1 MKAKA
6 DALISNIGCAPLCRR
21 YRFMLPRVIFTGLKL
36 FTAGKWTAGGWL
48 NKSVKSRLSGVFRV
62 RCIHIPFCKCEHED
76 RNVIVNISR
85 VNVEKYLLLLDFDG
99 WLRSL
104 IHFARMW
111 RSAQVRRLLDSS
123 EALKYAYSWIDCNI
137 NTRRIFLLG
146 IKISR
151 KFCFFSLS
159 VFSPKSEYW
168 KIWNREV

>member
-1 MKAKA
+1 MWKVV
-6 DALISNIGCAPLCRR
+6 S
-21 YRFMLPRVIFTGLKL
+21 RVYF
-36 FTAGKWTAGGWL
+36 
-48 NKSVKSRLSGVFRV
+48 V

-85 VNVEKYLLLLDFDG
+85 VNVEKYLLAGFR
-99 WLRSL
+99 WTS
-104 IHFARMW
+104 HESEFRMW

-159 VFSPKSEYW
+159 EMYFLRNRNIGKFGTGKYNWDESGKTFSRFLCIKE
-168 KIWNREV
+168 I